1 VNKNFD
7 NHQQEL
13 DNDNDLDGDQ
23 EEEGEELSDN
33 GSNF

>member
-1 VNKNFD
+1 MNKNFD

-13 DNDNDLDGDQ
+13 DNDNDLEGEP